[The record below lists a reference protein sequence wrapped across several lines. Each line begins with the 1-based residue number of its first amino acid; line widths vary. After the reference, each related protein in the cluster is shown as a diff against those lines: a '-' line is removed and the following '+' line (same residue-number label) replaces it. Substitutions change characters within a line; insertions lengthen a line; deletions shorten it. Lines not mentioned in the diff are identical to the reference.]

1 MRQLFLFLSLFIT
14 FIGFSQTKTEIPTDV
29 KLSALPYYSY
39 GKGLGMTSA
48 DSIFQLNIR
57 FRMQNRLTYYEYE
70 DDEKDPAIEGM
81 IRRLRLR
88 LDGYVGDPRFVYAL
102 QLSFAPNDVGQ
113 VEEGENINIIRDAM
127 IFYRPNKNWSFGL
140 GQTKLPG
147 NRQRVNSSGA
157 LQLTDR
163 SINNA
168 KFNID
173 RDFGVQA
180 HYNKLNTEKISYSFK
195 GAISSGE
202 GRNWTK
208 TNDTGLAYTAK
219 AEFYPFGA
227 FKNDGSNFEG
237 SVIREEKPKLYL
249 SAVYHKNN
257 QAVRASGQTGSDLYD
272 SRNLQSIF
280 ADVMFKYKNW
290 ALMTSYMTR
299 TADDYLTFNPEDVT
313 DISYVYGGSGM
324 DYQASY
330 TFNDNFELIGR
341 YSWQEVA
348 NEIRSLES
356 NNKQYT
362 IGLTKYIW
370 EHAFKIQGEVSYNQ
384 KNYITDRKNDDWYVR
399 FQVEIG
405 I

>member
-1 MRQLFLFLSLFIT
+1 MRKFLLNTLLIICLPAF
-14 FIGFSQTKTEIPTDV
+14 GQDKTNYPTDV

-48 DSIFQLNIR
+48 DSLFQLNIR
-57 FRMQNRLTYYEYE
+57 FRIQNRLSYIEYE
-70 DDEKDPAIEGM
+70 ADDKKPQIEGV

-102 QLSFAPNDVGQ
+102 QLSFAPNDVGY

-127 IFYRPNKNWSFGL
+127 IFYRPNKEWSFGF

-173 RDFGVQA
+173 RDFGLQA
-180 HYNKLNTEKISYSFK
+180 HYNKLDVNKLSYSFK
-195 GAISSGE
+195 GAITTGE

-208 TNDTGLAYTAK
+208 TTDTGLAYTAK

-227 FKNDGSNFEG
+227 FKNDGTNFEG
-237 SVIREEKPKLYL
+237 AVIREEKPKLYF
-249 SAVYHKNN
+249 AGVYHKNN
-257 QAVRASGQTGSDLYD
+257 QTLRTNGQTGDDLFEA
-272 SRNLQSIF
+272 RNLQSIF
-280 ADVMFKYKNW
+280 ADIMFKYKNW
-290 ALMTSYMTR
+290 AVMSSFMQRTSK
-299 TADDYLTFNPEDVT
+299 DYFTYNPENSNEM
-313 DISYVYGGSGM
+313 SYVYGGHGM
-324 DYQASY
+324 DYQTSY
-330 TFNDNFELIGR
+330 TFNNNLELIGR
-341 YSWQEVA
+341 YSWQNVA
-348 NEIRSLES
+348 ADIKNFEPNTR
-356 NNKQYT
+356 QYT
-362 IGLTKYIW
+362 LGITKYIW
-370 EHAFKIQGEVSYNQ
+370 EHSFKFQGEITYTDKDYF
-384 KNYITDRKNDDWYVR
+384 KNKKNDEWYVR

>member
-1 MRQLFLFLSLFIT
+1 MRKFLLIASLFLCLSVL
-14 FIGFSQTKTEIPTDV
+14 GQDKSNYPTDV

-48 DSIFQLNIR
+48 DSLFQLNIR
-57 FRMQNRLTYYEYE
+57 FRIQNRLSYMEYE
-70 DDEKDPAIEGM
+70 DEDKDPKIEGV

-102 QLSFAPNDVGQ
+102 QLSFAPNDVGY
-113 VEEGENINIIRDAM
+113 VAEGENINIIRDAM
-127 IFYRPNKNWSFGL
+127 IFYRPTKEWSFGF

-173 RDFGVQA
+173 RDFGLQA
-180 HYNKLNTEKISYSFK
+180 HYNKLDVNKFSYSFK
-195 GAISSGE
+195 GAISTGE

-208 TNDTGLAYTAK
+208 TTDTGLAYTAK
-219 AEFYPFGA
+219 AEFYPLGA
-227 FKNDGSNFEG
+227 FKNDGTNFEG
-237 SVIREEKPKLYL
+237 SIIREEKPKLYF

-257 QAVRASGQTGSDLYD
+257 QTLRSSGQTGNDLFD

-280 ADVMFKYKNW
+280 ADAVFKYKG
-290 ALMTSYMTR
+290 LSVMTSFMNR
-299 TADDYLTFNPEDVT
+299 NADDYLTYNPKDVT
-313 DISYVYGGSGM
+313 DVSYVFGGYGM
-324 DYQASY
+324 DYQTSY
-330 TFNDNFELIGR
+330 IFKNNLELIGR
-341 YSWQEVA
+341 YSWQKVNKAISEFEP
-348 NEIRSLES
+348 NS
-356 NNKQYT
+356 KQYT
-362 IGLTKYIW
+362 LGITKYIW
-370 EHAFKIQGEVSYNQ
+370 EHSFKVQGEITYND
-384 KNYITDRKNDDWYVR
+384 KDSSIKNDDWYVR